1 MGINLECVQKE
12 RSKGCVPRIP
22 SWAWSLGCQEGGELG
37 CLCELAQAMMF
48 SESKIAKPMASWT
61 EKGVRTLA
69 LQLASVSLCPA
80 HQCRPPIQS

>member
-12 RSKGCVPRIP
+12 RSKGCVPCIP
-22 SWAWSLGCQEGGELG
+22 SWAWNLGCQEGGELG
-37 CLCELAQAMMF
+37 CLYEFAQVMTF
-48 SESKIAKPMASWT
+48 SESKIAEPMASWT

-80 HQCRPPIQS
+80 PQCRLPIQS